1 MAKGATTSFSAATNR
16 DFAEQNTEQAIRVM
30 NYGVNFVREIAEQNI
45 NQSKMLLHSLLTI
58 TKKVVDEIDQQSSD
72 FRHRSMSLAEE
83 TFLNT
88 FDFAQKVVRARE
100 PQELAQIQNEFVGRQ
115 TQAVVDQAKELG
127 QTMMQQANEMAKTT
141 NQEEVTVLSR
151 RRAEAA

>member
-1 MAKGATTSFSAATNR
+1 MAKGAMSSFSAATNR
-16 DFAEQNTEQAIRVM
+16 DFAEQNAEQAIRVM
-30 NYGVNFVREIAEQNI
+30 NYGINFVREIAEQNI

-72 FRHRSMSLAEE
+72 FRHRSMSLAEK

-100 PQELAQIQNEFVGRQ
+100 LQELAQLQSEFVGRQ
-115 TQAVVDQAKELG
+115 TQAVVDQAKEVE
-127 QTMMQQANEMAKTT
+127 QSMMQQANEMAKTT
-141 NQEEVTVLSR
+141 NQEEVTVLSQ

>member
-1 MAKGATTSFSAATNR
+1 MAKGPTTSFSAATNR

-30 NYGVNFVREIAEQNI
+30 NYGLNFMREIAEQNI

-58 TKKVVDEIDQQSSD
+58 TKKVVDDIDQQSSD
-72 FRHRSMSLAEE
+72 LRHRSMSLAEE

-100 PQELAQIQNEFVGRQ
+100 PQELAELQNEFVGRQ
-115 TQAVVDQAKELG
+115 TQVVVDQAKELG
-127 QTMMQQANEMAKTT
+127 HTMMEQANEMARTT
-141 NQEEVTVLSR
+141 NEEVTVLSR

>member
-1 MAKGATTSFSAATNR
+1 
-16 DFAEQNTEQAIRVM
+16 
-30 NYGVNFVREIAEQNI
+30 
-45 NQSKMLLHSLLTI
+45 
-58 TKKVVDEIDQQSSD
+58 
-72 FRHRSMSLAEE
+72 MSLAKE

-100 PQELAQIQNEFVGRQ
+100 PQELAQLESEFVAPQ
-115 TQAVVDQAKELG
+115 TQAVVDQAKVLG
-127 QTMMQQANEMAKTT
+127 QAMMQQANEMAKTT

>member
-1 MAKGATTSFSAATNR
+1 MLDEK
-16 DFAEQNTEQAIRVM
+16 IREARLKQQT
-30 NYGVNFVREIAEQNI
+30 GLLDERRE
-45 NQSKMLLHSLLTI
+45 
-58 TKKVVDEIDQQSSD
+58 
-72 FRHRSMSLAEE
+72 LAEE

-100 PQELAQIQNEFVGRQ
+100 PQELAQLESEFVGRQ
-115 TQAVVDQAKELG
+115 TQAVVDQAKVLG
-127 QTMMQQANEMAKTT
+127 QAMMQQANEMAKTT